1 MKIKDTT
8 ITLDMDKITLHSSSP
23 RNVELPSTGKLPADL
38 EATAA
43 RIIFNIQAGQPPKV
57 SLVTIRNG
65 KKDIYPVEITAEE
78 IKAILGQMFNN
89 PTASNPGLDPYW
101 LGVWQTNFNTWRNL
115 HSPHGLMAAMLD
127 LTTPERESFVKLMKQ
142 IVV

>member
-1 MKIKDTT
+1 MKIKDTA
-8 ITLDMDKITLHSSSP
+8 ITLDMNKITLHSSSP
-23 RNVELPSTGKLPADL
+23 RNVELPYIGELPADL

-43 RIIFNIQAGQPPKV
+43 RIIFNVQAGSPPKV

-78 IKAILGQMFNN
+78 IKTILGQMFND

-101 LGVWQTNFNTWRNL
+101 LGVWQTNFNAWREMHNPHSLFTAILNL
-115 HSPHGLMAAMLD
+115 TNS
-127 LTTPERESFVKLMKQ
+127 ERAKVLSMMQ
-142 IVV
+142 RATA